1 MMNNS
6 NLIDDDT
13 IVNFLNM
20 RKKIHKDK
28 NWGMNLSEKEFIKGM
43 MLLTPQSYG
52 SRIETYIRNRLESVK
67 NSATNNNGDIC
78 VNNKNLEVKISIL
91 SSTNNSLN
99 MVQIRL
105 FHDIDYYLCVAFDM
119 RNVRSYSKYIFLL
132 SHKDMENET
141 KVASA
146 AHGTKTSN
154 LINRNI
160 ELRLSL
166 LCEDYDDTFRR
177 WKEKFLIKEL
187 EDVKKHV

>member
-1 MMNNS
+1 MNNS

-13 IVNFLNM
+13 IINFLNM

-43 MLLTPQSYG
+43 TILTPQSYG
-52 SRIETYIRNRLESVK
+52 SRIETYIRNRLESMK

-141 KVASA
+141 RVASA

-154 LINRNI
+154 LVNRNI